1 VHIAIA
7 KIEACKTSEDV
18 IAVTNSVI
26 VQARK
31 KSQAFQSMVAPMP
44 VESIGGISTWLAE
57 LRAATRLRSGKGNG
71 EILALVYAILRT
83 AVRKIEAIEK
93 QRKH

>member
-1 VHIAIA
+1 
-7 KIEACKTSEDV
+7 
-18 IAVTNSVI
+18 
-26 VQARK
+26 
-31 KSQAFQSMVAPMP
+31 MP